1 VTIDRSNKTI
11 LFMPRFAILEHDHPD
26 LHWDL
31 MLELEDTLK
40 TFKLSSPPACD
51 TVMQIKLQ
59 PDHRKLYLDY
69 EGPISGDRGS
79 VTRWDSGTFEWLQ
92 EDEDHLKVRLSG
104 HKLLGVAEI
113 SQTPQNQWEL
123 NLQST

>member
-1 VTIDRSNKTI
+1 
-11 LFMPRFAILEHDHPD
+11 MPRFAILEHNHPD

-40 TFKLSSPPACD
+40 TFKLSSPPAYN
-51 TVMQIKLQ
+51 TTMQIKLQ

-79 VTRWDSGTFEWLQ
+79 VTRWDFGTFEWLMQ
-92 EDEDHLKVRLSG
+92 EEHHMKVQLSG
-104 HKLLGVAEI
+104 NKLTGVAEL
-113 SQTPQNQWEL
+113 SLTTQDQWEL
-123 NLQST
+123 NLQDAN